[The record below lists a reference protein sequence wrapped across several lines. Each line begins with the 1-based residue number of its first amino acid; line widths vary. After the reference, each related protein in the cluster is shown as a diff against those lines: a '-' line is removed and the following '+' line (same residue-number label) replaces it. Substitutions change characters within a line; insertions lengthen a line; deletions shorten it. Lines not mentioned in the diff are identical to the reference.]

1 MDAQGNFC
9 DTPGM
14 EADLLTIDD
23 PRETDRLAI
32 LDLLVDF
39 NNRSAGPTSALALA
53 ILLKNPDGQTIGG
66 LWGAS
71 GYDWLFIELLFVP
84 DALRGRDFGRAMME
98 RAEAIAVE
106 RGCTGVWLNTFSF
119 QSRGFY
125 EKLGYRIFGEITDH
139 PAGGALYFLQKR
151 LREVE
156 NGTSTSP

>member
-1 MDAQGNFC
+1 
-9 DTPGM
+9 M
-14 EADLLTIDD
+14 EADLLTVDD

-32 LDLLVDF
+32 LDLLVHF

-53 ILLKNPDGQTIGG
+53 ILLKDAAGRTIGG
-66 LWGAS
+66 LWGAN

-84 DALRGRDFGRAMME
+84 DALRGRNFGRAMMH
-98 RAEAIAVE
+98 RAEAIAVQ
-106 RGCTGVWLNTFSF
+106 RGCIGVWLNTFSF

-151 LREVE
+151 LSDEE
-156 NGTSTSP
+156 NGTSTPP